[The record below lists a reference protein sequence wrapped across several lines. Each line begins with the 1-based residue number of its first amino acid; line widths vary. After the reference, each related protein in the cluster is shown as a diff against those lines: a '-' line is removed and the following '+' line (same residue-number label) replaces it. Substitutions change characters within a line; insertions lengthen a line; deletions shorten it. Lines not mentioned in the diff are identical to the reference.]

1 MKLIGLWSS
10 KKRQGPNLKDHFMS
24 LLKIKDQDKIINN
37 LEGDFLLMIGMM
49 PSRDPEL
56 FSKLKDKKNVVH
68 LSVIEDS
75 KMANIA
81 RIQSRYEAGSEEG
94 VLAILAKEFL
104 SHKDLDKSAET
115 FFETLDTGYLSAES
129 NIGEEEIEEIF
140 NLYESAKNP
149 ILVIGC
155 DFFNHPKSQNLA
167 KLISLLVKYG
177 RFKLYAQPDEISVSD
192 SDDVV
197 IDDIGEL
204 HSFDGCVVYAC
215 PSIDHE
221 EQEYLMGSNQFM
233 RAAKI
238 NDEQEVFVI
247 TDSGEYSRRFLLDN
261 ELKGTVALMPNAN
274 SDGSYYYKIAKIIK
288 REN

>member
-1 MKLIGLWSS
+1 MKE
-10 KKRQGPNLKDHFMS
+10 HFMS

-56 FSKLKDKKNVVH
+56 FNKLKDKKNVVH

-104 SHKDLDKSAET
+104 SHQDLDTRAET
-115 FFETLDTGYLSAES
+115 FFEALDSGYLSAES
-129 NIGEEEIEEIF
+129 NFGEEEIEEIF
-140 NLYESAKNP
+140 HLYEQAQDP
-149 ILVIGC
+149 ILVIGY
-155 DFFNHPKSQNLA
+155 DFYNHPKNQNLA

-177 RFKLYAQPDEISVSD
+177 RFKLYAQADEIAVND
-192 SDDVV
+192 NDDVI

-221 EQEYLMGSNQFM
+221 EEEYLIGSEQFM

-238 NDEQEVFVI
+238 TDNQEVFVI

-261 ELKGTVALMPNAN
+261 GLKGTVALMPNAN